1 VSWLARRL
9 GLPEDIPTAL
19 QISLFLYLLHVFT
32 QGKIALAESF
42 AGLTIVFLGWALWKR
57 EIRPGFH
64 ILYYPLALYGIV
76 STISSIASPRQL
88 HIYFEGMIW
97 VKMLTFPIG
106 LMFFR
111 TYPRMRTLALWL
123 HIAMGTI
130 SAGIGLVQYF
140 ILNDRDL
147 EHRITGPVTHVM
159 TFSGLLLPI
168 SLLAIILAAH
178 LRKWWLW
185 IPAGIVT
192 LTLLLT
198 FTRSIWLGWLSAM
211 FVLLFFA
218 RPRMLAWAAPALV
231 IFVTFMP
238 LSLFSRMVSIFDT
251 RQESNLDRIRMAEAG
266 VEIIRDYPLLGV
278 GPANVKEIY
287 PLYRRHDAPRFRIPH
302 LHNTVLQIWAE
313 RGIVALVAY
322 LLLMVLFIR
331 ECAKAWNGPAKAF
344 AQAGVAITVGLA
356 VAGLFEFNFGDTE
369 VFYIMLD
376 LYALIVVVMEGSE
389 PVEQV
394 VALENRA
401 LTVAQPLATNA
412 AGRACP

>member
-9 GLPEDIPTAL
+9 GLPEDLPIAL
-19 QISLFLYLLHVFT
+19 QISLCLYLLHVFT

-42 AGLTIVFLGWALWKR
+42 AGLTIVWVLWSIGKGQ
-57 EIRPGFH
+57 IRPGFH

-76 STISSIASPRQL
+76 STISSIAAARSI

-111 TYPRMRTLALWL
+111 TFPRMRTLALWL

-140 ILNDRDL
+140 LLNERDL

-168 SLLAIILAAH
+168 SLLVIILAAH
-178 LRKWWLW
+178 LKKWWLW
-185 IPAGIVT
+185 IPAGSVT

-211 FVLLFFA
+211 FVLLLFT

-238 LSLFSRMVSIFDT
+238 LSLFSRMISIFDT

-302 LHNTVLQIWAE
+302 LHNTILQIWAE

-322 LLLMVLFIR
+322 FLLLMLFIR
-331 ECAKAWNGPAKAF
+331 ECARAWNGPARAF

-376 LYALIVVVMEGSE
+376 LYALIVAVMEDRQS
-389 PVEQV
+389 
-394 VALENRA
+394 
-401 LTVAQPLATNA
+401 A
-412 AGRACP
+412 ADAARL

>member
-1 VSWLARRL
+1 MSIDARL
-9 GLPEDIPTAL
+9 GLPDDLPTAL
-19 QISLFLYLLHVFT
+19 RISLYLYLLHVFC

-42 AGLTIVFLGWALWKR
+42 AGLCIVFLGWALWKR
-57 EIRPGFH
+57 QITPGFH
-64 ILYYPLALYGIV
+64 ILYFPLALYGIV
-76 STISSIASPRQL
+76 STISSIASARSI
-88 HIYFEGMIW
+88 HIYFEGMLW

-111 TYPRMRTLALWL
+111 TLPRMRTLALWL
-123 HIAMGTI
+123 HILMGTI

-140 ILNDRDL
+140 ALNQRDL

-168 SLLAIILAAH
+168 SLMVIILAVH

-185 IPAGIVT
+185 VPASIVT

-198 FTRSIWLGWLSAM
+198 FTRSIWVGWISAI
-211 FVLLFFA
+211 FAVLLFT
-218 RPRMLAWAAPALV
+218 RPKMLAWAAPALV
-231 IFVTFMP
+231 LFITFMP
-238 LSLFSRMVSIFDT
+238 LSLFGRMISIFDT

-302 LHNTVLQIWAE
+302 LHNTILQIWAE
-313 RGIVALVAY
+313 RGIAALAAY
-322 LLLMVLFIR
+322 LLLQMLFIR
-331 ECAKAWNGPAKAF
+331 QCVKAWRGPARAF
-344 AQAGVAITVGLA
+344 AQIGVAITVGLA

-376 LYALIVVVMEGSE
+376 LYALIVVVTESNE
-389 PVEQV
+389 PLEEV
-394 VALENRA
+394 VGLVNRA
-401 LTVAQPLATNA
+401 ESVA
-412 AGRACP
+412 